1 MAAAFFNR
9 MVDAELAAALSA
21 GTEPAERVH
30 PVVATAMAEIGF
42 DLSGVKPRRLTPELA
57 SGCGW
62 LITMGCGEQ
71 CPVIPGAK
79 RLDWPLPDPKGG
91 SLDDVRDV
99 RDQVARRVREFITEQ
114 GWSKVGP
121 A

>member
-9 MVDAELAAALSA
+9 MVDHELASALSA

-57 SGCGW
+57 KGCGW
-62 LITMGCGEQ
+62 LITMGCGEE
-71 CPVIPGAK
+71 CPVVPGAK
-79 RLDWPLPDPKGG
+79 RLDWPLSDPKGG
-91 SLDDVRDV
+91 SLDAVREV
-99 RDQVARRVREFITEQ
+99 RDQVAQRVRAFISEQ
-114 GWSKVGP
+114 GWTKVG
-121 A
+121 